1 MKRAEIVAWRTN
13 EVGLNWSIQRHEQI
27 RAEGL

>member
-13 EVGLNWSIQRHEQI
+13 EAGLRRSIQRYEQV
-27 RAEGL
+27 RVK